1 MIFLRDA
8 SHHKTASCSDLYS
21 EARKEVESGGG
32 GMGEGEDGGSLR
44 ERDRQTDRQTRHA
57 WHVRKHM

>member
-21 EARKEVESGGG
+21 EARKEVESGGVGERG
-32 GMGEGEDGGSLR
+32 GVRRR
-44 ERDRQTDRQTRHA
+44 ESERDRQTRHA